1 MKYRADNTLHDF
13 EFHDAEWHFVSYDSE
28 SLIVDAKHLNIH
40 KNTAQNPA
48 NCDME
53 LQLARITFYGCEII
67 TFEPGVP
74 WITDASGKSC
84 PAEPLITYTG
94 HAAREMLL
102 HELNC
107 TTCIFAFSK
116 SDCERWRMAGCGD
129 EPYFEAQ
136 ISFDAVTI
144 EWDEFRRPAWYVLRE
159 QGIHA

>member
-1 MKYRADNTLHDF
+1 MHRCLGLVLASCTGFALGLDF
-13 EFHDAEWHFVSYDSE
+13 ARSSQSALGQCRTYK
-28 SLIVDAKHLNIH
+28 LIH
-40 KNTAQNPA
+40 KNTEQNPS

-53 LQLARITFYGCEII
+53 LQLARITFFGCEII
-67 TFEPGVP
+67 NFEPGVP
-74 WITDASGKSC
+74 WITDASGKSY

-94 HAAREMLL
+94 HEAKEMLL

-107 TTCIFAFSK
+107 TTCIYAFRK

-136 ISFDAVTI
+136 ISFDTVTV

-159 QGIHA
+159 RGIHA